1 MRRLFI
7 LIALAAFVFSLNGAP
22 SPKREV
28 ETRQSE
34 RMEFEKRFIGE
45 FAGRRAAPAEAL
57 SDDERC
63 DKGSRRTVWR
73 FMLQV
78 GSDAARARFI
88 DAVFSSGRFSSGKMY
103 VFGLGE
109 KKIDARTFEQ
119 LARRYPMAGI
129 PLNARRNMPVS
140 LYRRKSS
147 LLERPVGQDIRR
159 YFSLSPVDELWG
171 AIPTMLSKRKVKVSN
186 VGCAVEFINA
196 RGKRASFDNFGYGGA
211 IHSLE
216 GDKLLSAMREVLSK
230 MGEDL
235 SLITDKDVVDAF
247 ASGRF
252 VFKPIKLGE
261 K

>member
-45 FAGRRAAPAEAL
+45 FDGRRAAPAEAL

-109 KKIDARTFEQ
+109 KMTLLSRKYSSTRFELFCEMADYLKVSRTALSYRMEQ
-119 LARRYPMAGI
+119 LGLLENNRLVIEAEARRKG
-129 PLNARRNMPVS
+129 V
-140 LYRRKSS
+140 
-147 LLERPVGQDIRR
+147 
-159 YFSLSPVDELWG
+159 
-171 AIPTMLSKRKVKVSN
+171 T
-186 VGCAVEFINA
+186 
-196 RGKRASFDNFGYGGA
+196 
-211 IHSLE
+211 
-216 GDKLLSAMREVLSK
+216 
-230 MGEDL
+230 
-235 SLITDKDVVDAF
+235 
-247 ASGRF
+247 
-252 VFKPIKLGE
+252 
-261 K
+261 